1 MHSSI
6 LSMPESFP
14 CYLNPYF
21 IIIKTLEQNCHLFRN
36 TLSSLC
42 SEMNLQIFL
51 KMKCCSFCLVARKYF
66 RVLLK
71 CCFQFFQHE
80 TDDMWS
86 LEIPWHFHSVLKENT
101 PEKSQIK
108 IFYKSCRV
116 LFSSCPNLFTWVCMS
131 TWLPLSRGGWVG
143 PISHL
148 HIIRIGQKV
157 HTENAHLFK
166 KNCVCVC
173 AHVHARVQQ
182 WNHFWQ
188 NFPWVKVRL
197 SVQCQRQEG
206 EEPLA
211 WRLWYSAGKWDTH
224 IAAAWSHIKG
234 RNMPRPLTIL
244 GECSLAPHFQWK
256 TFKAGRPS
264 LFLLK
269 IC

>member
-66 RVLLK
+66 HVLLK

-86 LEIPWHFHSVLKENT
+86 LEIPWHFRSVLKENT
-101 PEKSQIK
+101 PAKSQIK

-131 TWLPLSRGGWVG
+131 TWLPLSSGGWVG

-173 AHVHARVQQ
+173 AHMCMHVSS
-182 WNHFWQ
+182 N
-188 NFPWVKVRL
+188 
-197 SVQCQRQEG
+197 E
-206 EEPLA
+206 
-211 WRLWYSAGKWDTH
+211 
-224 IAAAWSHIKG
+224 
-234 RNMPRPLTIL
+234 TI
-244 GECSLAPHFQWK
+244 FDK
-256 TFKAGRPS
+256 TFLGSKLDFLFSARDRKKSHLPEGCGTQLGSETHTLLLPDPTSKAGTCLDHWLP
-264 LFLLK
+264 
-269 IC
+269 